1 MEINNKSTQIGVNR
15 FKPKTGPLRGRT
27 FKRLDAFSKRKRE
40 EDIERWNELFKRNV
54 WKSQDMILVP
64 INKLHEIAKCKK

>member
-1 MEINNKSTQIGVNR
+1 METNNKSAQIGVNR

-40 EDIERWNELFKRNV
+40 EDIERWNKLFKKNV
-54 WKSQDMILVP
+54 WSQQ
-64 INKLHEIAKCKK
+64 INKNKL